1 MSERL
6 IMRKVREV
14 LRLKFECGRSQR
26 EIALACRIGQ
36 STVSEY
42 ITRALAAGLTWRDV
56 AAISD
61 VEVESRLFH
70 QVGRNEP
77 ALRTPI
83 DFEWVHR
90 EPRRSDVTLQLLWAE
105 YHAGG
110 RRADGSLPYQYSQFA
125 ISMGSGDRS
134 SPSRCAKC
142 TAPARRHSSTTR
154 A

>member
-56 AAISD
+56 AA
-61 VEVESRLFH
+61 ES
-70 QVGRNEP
+70 
-77 ALRTPI
+77 
-83 DFEWVHR
+83 
-90 EPRRSDVTLQLLWAE
+90 
-105 YHAGG
+105 
-110 RRADGSLPYQYSQFA
+110 
-125 ISMGSGDRS
+125 
-134 SPSRCAKC
+134 
-142 TAPARRHSSTTR
+142 
-154 A
+154 